1 MSFKP
6 IPIWKEAPFLR
17 LIIPLIIGIIVQWY
31 YQLPIAV
38 SFVGFVFLT
47 LSYILFQFS
56 KKFIQF
62 RLYWVNGIII
72 NLLLFC
78 IGSMLTYY
86 RDVSHSPNHINNFY
100 KNGDAIIA
108 TLQEPLSEK
117 EKSFKAVAS
126 VEFVSDNDSL
136 HTVKSSLLI
145 YFKKDSSLPELDY
158 GSQIVFNKTLQPIKN
173 SGNPGTFD
181 YQQYCAFQGIY
192 YQVFLKQGEFV
203 VMPQKNESIIKKFLL
218 AAQQR
223 TLEVFQ
229 KYIQGDKEKGFA
241 EALLIGY
248 KDDLDKNLIQSYT
261 NTGVVHIIAI
271 SGMQLA
277 LIYGFLLII
286 FKPFTKFRM
295 IRFSKPIIVI
305 ITLWL
310 FSLMSGA
317 SASVLRAAVML
328 TSIVIGESFSKKT
341 SIYNN
346 LGASAFLLLCYNPFW
361 LWDVGFQLSY
371 SAVLSIVIFMKPIY
385 NLMYVQNKILDFIW
399 QLTAVTLSAQILT
412 TPISIFHFHQFPN
425 YFLLTNLVAV
435 PLSSI
440 ILFGE
445 LFLCA
450 ISFVPFIAKF
460 VGIVLHKLIWLLNS
474 FIEHIEKMPQAL
486 WNGLQINI
494 LQVIF
499 FYAFIISISIWLMMK
514 KKNYFQIGLTA
525 LLCFVMIRSFSF
537 LQSDHQQKMIVY
549 NVPQHQ
555 AIDFISGRDYFF
567 KGDSI
572 LLEDGF
578 LRNFHLKP
586 SHIINRISETDSLS
600 DLQHNNNAFQFDNK
614 KILLIDQS
622 ISLVNLQ
629 TKTKVDIIILSRNPS
644 IKIPDLANIFDCKQ
658 WVFDSSNSPWKTSKW
673 KKECEQLHLSCFD
686 VVDKGAFVMNVD

>member
-1 MSFKP
+1 MPFKP

-17 LIIPLIIGIIVQWY
+17 LIIPFMMGIIVQQY
-31 YQLPIAV
+31 YQLSITV
-38 SFVGFVFLT
+38 SLIVFGFLII
-47 LSYILFQFS
+47 SYILFQFS

-62 RLYWVNGIII
+62 KLYWVNGIII
-72 NLLLFC
+72 NLLLFS
-78 IGSMLTYY
+78 IGTMLTYY
-86 RDVSHSPNHINNFY
+86 RDVSHSPNHIDNYY
-100 KNGDAIIA
+100 KSGDAIIA

-117 EKSFKAVAS
+117 EKSYKALAS
-126 VEFVSDNDSL
+126 VEYVSANDSL
-136 HTVKSSLLI
+136 HPVKSSLLI

-158 GSQIVFNKTLQPIKN
+158 GTQIVFNKPLQQIRN
-173 SGNPGTFD
+173 SGNPSAFN

-192 YQVFLKQGEFV
+192 CQAFLKQREFV
-203 VMPQKNESIIKKFLL
+203 VMPQKNENIIKKFLL
-218 AAQQR
+218 IAQQK
-223 TLEVFQ
+223 TLNVFR
-229 KYIQGDKEKGFA
+229 KYIQGDEEKGFA

-248 KDDLDKNLIQSYT
+248 KDDLDKNLVQSYT

-277 LIYGFLLII
+277 LIYGFLII
-286 FKPFTKFRM
+286 LFKPFSKFRLA
-295 IRFSKPIIVI
+295 RLLKPIVI
-305 ITLWL
+305 ISTLWL

-328 TSIVIGESFSKKT
+328 TCIVIGESFSKKA

-346 LGASAFLLLCYNPFW
+346 LAASAFLLLCYNPFW

-385 NLMYVQNKILDFIW
+385 NLIYIQNKILDFIW

-425 YFLLTNLVAV
+425 YFLLTNLIAV

-445 LFLCA
+445 LLLCA
-450 ISFVPFIAKF
+450 VSFIPFIAKF
-460 VGIVLHKLIWLLNS
+460 VGIVLYKLIWLLNS
-474 FIEHIEKMPQAL
+474 FIEHVETMPQSL
-486 WNGLQINI
+486 WNSLQINI

-499 FYAFIISISIWLMMK
+499 LYAFLISISIWLMMK
-514 KKNYFQIGLTA
+514 KKNYFQLSLIA

-537 LQSDHQQKMIVY
+537 WQSNHQQKMIVY

-555 AIDFISGRDYFF
+555 AIDFVSGRDYVFR
-567 KGDSI
+567 GDSI
-572 LLEDGF
+572 LQEDGF

-586 SHIINRISETDSLS
+586 SHIMNRISESDSVE
-600 DLQHNNNAFQFDNK
+600 DLFQANDIFPFGQKRILMVDQNISFDNPP
-614 KILLIDQS
+614 
-622 ISLVNLQ
+622 
-629 TKTKVDIIILSRNPS
+629 TKTKVDIIIITKNPS
-644 IKIPDLANIFDCKQ
+644 LKIANLANVFDCNQ
-658 WVFDSSNSPWKTSKW
+658 WVFDSSNSSWKTSKW

-686 VVDKGAFVMNVD
+686 VVDKGAFVMNMD